1 MRQEALGSYNN
12 ACDTAGIRFVAPYSE
27 TVMDCPIDYSRIRS
41 GDTKYL
47 VREIFNRLFDGMY
60 APRKIPMPRPVNEWF
75 ANWAGPTRPEFIP
88 HCTDNMSGDEK
99 WMIWCAEKYLDL
111 IDEMEE

>member
-1 MRQEALGSYNN
+1 
-12 ACDTAGIRFVAPYSE
+12 
-27 TVMDCPIDYSRIRS
+27 MDCPLDYSRIRS
-41 GDTKYL
+41 GESKYL
-47 VREIFNRLFDGMY
+47 IREVFKRLYAGME
-60 APRKIPMPRPVNEWF
+60 APEKIPMPRPVNEWF